1 MNVQLAAKMRHM
13 RSEDDLNALL
23 AAARIRRERRL
34 REVVRHQV
42 GFPSPATWRALDLV
56 HEATHLIDR
65 LESRRSDIED
75 AAAEAQWMERGEY
88 GYLG

>member
-1 MNVQLAAKMRHM
+1 MKRDLDDTLMR
-13 RSEDDLNALL
+13 
-23 AAARIRRERRL
+23 ARLRRERRL
-34 REVVRHQV
+34 RIVMSYM
-42 GFPSPATWRALDLV
+42 GAFPSPQTWRALDLV

-75 AAAEAQWMERGEY
+75 AAAEAQWVERSEY